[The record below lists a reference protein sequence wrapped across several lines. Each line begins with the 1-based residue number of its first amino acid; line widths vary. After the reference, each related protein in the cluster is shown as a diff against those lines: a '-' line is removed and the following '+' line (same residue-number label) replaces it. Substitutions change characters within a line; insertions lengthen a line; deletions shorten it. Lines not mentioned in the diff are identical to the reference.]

1 MNLNKSL
8 KQLID
13 SGDCPTIS
21 EDDAGEYSYKDVV
34 ELGYGIIQQLY
45 MGNSN
50 FEMWFTYSGPH
61 SIIINDIVINHNE
74 MIELLIAGFVDPYYE
89 GIE

>member
-13 SGDCPTIS
+13 SGACPTIS
-21 EDDAGEYSYKDVV
+21 EDDIGKYSYKDVV
-34 ELGYGIIQQLY
+34 ALGYGIVQQLY

-50 FEMWFTYSGPH
+50 FEMWFTYTGPY
-61 SIIINDIVINHNE
+61 SIVINNIVINHNE
-74 MIELLIAGFVDPYYE
+74 MIELLIAGFVEPYYE